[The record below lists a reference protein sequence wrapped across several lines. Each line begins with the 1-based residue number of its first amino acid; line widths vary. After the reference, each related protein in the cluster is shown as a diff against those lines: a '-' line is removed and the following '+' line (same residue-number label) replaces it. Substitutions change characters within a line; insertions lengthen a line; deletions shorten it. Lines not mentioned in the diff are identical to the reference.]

1 MHGVAGQVGLHVT
14 AVVSREA
21 GGYSMRL
28 HSKEPGSRG
37 WRAVPALR
45 VIGALLVLL
54 MMAALFS
61 LHLY

>member
-1 MHGVAGQVGLHVT
+1 MT